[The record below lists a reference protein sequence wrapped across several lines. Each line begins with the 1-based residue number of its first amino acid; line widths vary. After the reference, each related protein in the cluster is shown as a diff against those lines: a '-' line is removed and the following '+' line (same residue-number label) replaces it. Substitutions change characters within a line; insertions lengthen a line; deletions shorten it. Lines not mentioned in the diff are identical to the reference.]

1 MSLLPLPTKWDRA
14 RRALAPLCKRAMSGD
29 VPTDVE
35 LLEAAVA
42 AYGLNVEDLEPLL
55 SWERHCD

>member
-1 MSLLPLPTKWDRA
+1 
-14 RRALAPLCKRAMSGD
+14 MSGD